1 MQPLIPDAG
10 FFPTLVFDP
19 DPESARTIAQQLA
32 GQGISV
38 RVAESTENALNAA
51 RQTYFRVLFVAADLN
66 NEACLCFLDQ
76 MRRVT
81 PRSWLIVSNAH
92 ADRALESIVYRHGG
106 DALVKSPVDIHDLV
120 ERISCF
126 QARSRPLS

>member
-19 DPESARTIAQQLA
+19 DPDNARTIAAQLA
-32 GQGISV
+32 GQRVSV
-38 RVAESTENALNAA
+38 RVVHSAEEALQSAS
-51 RQTYFRVLFVAADLN
+51 RMYFRVLFVVADLN
-66 NEACLCFLDQ
+66 NKACLRFLNELH
-76 MRRVT
+76 RTT

-92 ADRALESIVYRHGG
+92 ADKTLESIVYRHGG

>member
-19 DPESARTIAQQLA
+19 NPESARTIAQQLA
-32 GQGISV
+32 GQGVSV
-38 RVAESTENALNAA
+38 RLAESTEDALKAA
-51 RQTYFRVLFVAADLN
+51 RRTYFRVLFVAADLN

-81 PRSWLIVSNAH
+81 PGV
-92 ADRALESIVYRHGG
+92 G
-106 DALVKSPVDIHDLV
+106 
-120 ERISCF
+120 
-126 QARSRPLS
+126 

>member
-38 RVAESTENALNAA
+38 RVAESTEDALKAA

-81 PRSWLIVSNAH
+81 PRSWLIVSNAGV
-92 ADRALESIVYRHGG
+92 DRIFRSVVYRHGG
-106 DALVKSPVDIHDLV
+106 DALMKKPVDVCDLV
-120 ERISCF
+120 KRISGF
-126 QARSRPLS
+126 QAKARPII